1 MYRTESVWTESIQ
14 EILFSDL
21 LTLLI
26 HKSLLHRFLI
36 QREQP
41 RVRGVALSLTA
52 AWVTWQFPETAL
64 CLVGFLLSL
73 SSIFLFRLPCCFDWC
88 WSLRGDRLAYP
99 MSSQGG
105 AGGVLKFSSNSR
117 FRLLNPNILQAA
129 NFWWEKVWVGVL
141 GVLAVHNG
149 TKHHWGAGIT
159 VLLVLFF
166 RWKIQPRDFQRNYSP
181 TRKRG
186 VVYLL
191 YEIRW
196 KRGSIWRNW
205 CSNSAEQ
212 HAEINF
218 MENHFNHRPQAPC
231 SITWFLS
238 TSPCGNCSERIL
250 EFLKSHPNVTLKIYA
265 AKLFRHHNPHNRQ
278 GLHSLI
284 MNGVAVNIMNLEGN
298 PPALCLSVDWKF
310 WDYVHS

>member
-141 GVLAVHNG
+141 GVLAQWDQTSLRCWDHSTAG
-149 TKHHWGAGIT
+149 TLLQVEDTAKRLPEKLLAYTKERGGVPAVWNQVEKRFH
-159 VLLVLFF
+159 LEELVLKQ
-166 RWKIQPRDFQRNYSP
+166 RWTTCWNQLHGKSFQSQA
-181 TRKRG
+181 TSS
-186 VVYLL
+186 LL
-191 YEIRW
+191 
-196 KRGSIWRNW
+196 
-205 CSNSAEQ
+205 
-212 HAEINF
+212 H
-218 MENHFNHRPQAPC
+218 HLVPFN
-231 SITWFLS
+231 
-238 TSPCGNCSERIL
+238 
-250 EFLKSHPNVTLKIYA
+250 
-265 AKLFRHHNPHNRQ
+265 
-278 GLHSLI
+278 
-284 MNGVAVNIMNLEGN
+284 
-298 PPALCLSVDWKF
+298 
-310 WDYVHS
+310 